1 MDTTMSSPEEK
12 RLSGLRAEL
21 DQIALPAYPD
31 EPLVP
36 VKNWIARATPTIQ
49 QDWSQFFAQ
58 FQKFTTVSGGPTF
71 LEIAKGG
78 NLSEQELRS
87 AWEKDKKKIEQFRK
101 EILSFLDGLL
111 FTKRY

>member
-1 MDTTMSSPEEK
+1 MDTKMSSPEEK
-12 RLSGLRAEL
+12 RLSRLRAEL
-21 DQIALPAYPD
+21 DQIPLPPYPD

-36 VKNWIARATPTIQ
+36 VKNWIAKATPTIQ

-58 FQKFTTVSGGPTF
+58 FQKFTTVSRGQTF

-78 NLSEQELRS
+78 NMSEQELRN
-87 AWEKDKKKIEQFRK
+87 AWEKDKKNTEQFRK